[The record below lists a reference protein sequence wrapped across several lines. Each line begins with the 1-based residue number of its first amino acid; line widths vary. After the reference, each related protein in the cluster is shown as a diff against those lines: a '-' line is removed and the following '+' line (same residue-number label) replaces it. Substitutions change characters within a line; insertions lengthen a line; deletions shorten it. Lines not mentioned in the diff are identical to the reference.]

1 MGSEVRAFIC
11 GCAGP
16 ELTADERA
24 LFAKTRPWGLILFK
38 RNVEDRA
45 QLTRLTQ
52 QFREIVGRDDAPVL
66 IDQEGGRV
74 QRMGPPVWRKYPPA
88 GAFAA
93 AGHDVAATADLIRT
107 SAHVL
112 ASDLREVGITVDCL
126 PVVDVPGQGAH
137 NIIGDRAYAGDAATV
152 AAYGRAA
159 CEGVMAAGVLPVIKH
174 MPGHGRARADS
185 HHELPVVDAGLADLE
200 KSDFAPFRALADM
213 PLAMSAHVVYTAIDP
228 DRPATISAKVVS
240 QVMRGHIGFAGLIMS
255 DDLSMKALKGS
266 FSEKTQ
272 ALFAAGL
279 DIALHCQGEIADGYA
294 VAEASPVLDGIR
306 LERAERA
313 LAAIAGPR
321 KAFDPVDAWA
331 RVQSGLAMTA

>member
-1 MGSEVRAFIC
+1 MSNEARAFIC
-11 GCAGP
+11 GCAGT
-16 ELTADERA
+16 ELTVDERA

-45 QLTRLTQ
+45 QLIRLTQ
-52 QFREIVGRDDAPVL
+52 QFREIVGRADAPVL

-74 QRMGPPVWRKYPPA
+74 QRMGPPLWRKYPPA

-93 AGHDVAATADLIRT
+93 AGHDAAATADLIRT
-107 SAHVL
+107 SAQVL
-112 ASDLREVGITVDCL
+112 AADLKDVGITVDCL

-137 NIIGDRAYAGDAATV
+137 NIIGDRAYAADPDTV

-159 CEGVMAAGVLPVIKH
+159 CEGVLAAGVLPVIKH

-185 HHELPVVDAGLADLE
+185 HLELPVVEASLADLE
-200 KSDFAPFRALADM
+200 GSDFVPFRALADM
-213 PLAMSAHVVYTAIDP
+213 PLAMSAHVVYTAIDSEW
-228 DRPATISAKVVS
+228 PATVSAKVVS
-240 QVMRGHIGFAGLIMS
+240 QVMRGHIGFQGLIMS

-266 FSEKTQ
+266 FTEKTE

-279 DIALHCQGEIADGYA
+279 DLALHCQGEIADGYA
-294 VAEASPVLDGIR
+294 VANASPILDGVR
-306 LERAERA
+306 LERAEKA
-313 LAAIAGPR
+313 LAAIAGPPR
-321 KAFDPVDAWA
+321 PFDPVDAWA